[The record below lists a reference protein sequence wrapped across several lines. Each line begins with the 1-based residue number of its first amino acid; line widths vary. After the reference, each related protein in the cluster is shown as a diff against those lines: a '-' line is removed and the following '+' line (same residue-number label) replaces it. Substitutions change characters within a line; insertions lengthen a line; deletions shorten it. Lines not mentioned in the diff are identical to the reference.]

1 MKHRNLA
8 LIIPIAAIVL
18 LFTGCPSPNNE
29 AAVTSAD
36 PVTAPAAASPNQ
48 QVITDALTAG
58 TVSTPPTTLI
68 QVSQP
73 SGAQTTD
80 TIFIPDCCD
89 TGVPA
94 N

>member
-8 LIIPIAAIVL
+8 LIIPIAALVL

-29 AAVTSAD
+29 AVVTSAD

-48 QVITDALTAG
+48 QVTTLPPTAE
-58 TVSTPPTTLI
+58 TISTPPTTPV

-73 SGAQTTD
+73 SGAQPTD

-94 N
+94 S